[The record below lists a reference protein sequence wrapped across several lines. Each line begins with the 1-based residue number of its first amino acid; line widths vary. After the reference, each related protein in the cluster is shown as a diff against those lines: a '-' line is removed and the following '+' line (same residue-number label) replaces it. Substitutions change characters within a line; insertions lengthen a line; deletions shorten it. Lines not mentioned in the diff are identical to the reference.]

1 MLSYT
6 KTAVTRNASEK
17 KINSLLDFVSAST
30 DMKLLQA
37 RRNLP
42 LSGPL
47 ADVMPPACP
56 TSA

>member
-6 KTAVTRNASEK
+6 KSAVTRNAGEK

-37 RRNLP
+37 RPPGHSSLP
-42 LSGPL
+42 SHALCL
-47 ADVMPPACP
+47 PPRP
-56 TSA
+56 